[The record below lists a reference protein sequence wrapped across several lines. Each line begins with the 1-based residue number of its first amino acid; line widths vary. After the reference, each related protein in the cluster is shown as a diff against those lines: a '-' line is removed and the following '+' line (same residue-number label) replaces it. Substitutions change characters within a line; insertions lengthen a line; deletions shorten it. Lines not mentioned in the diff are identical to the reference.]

1 MKIQVNTG
9 TSGDDTVMIVTEDE
23 TITLTVSEAR
33 RLATIIAFVADQ
45 ARKGNSYE
53 EVIEV

>member
-1 MKIQVNTG
+1 VKIQVNTG